1 MRKVLLF
8 AIIAMYAIV
17 SSAKSNKDG
26 EAWIEKSWKEKAKPL
41 VLEEIGTKDLLEFAE
56 CCYVFDDIMVVQ
68 NYDNSGKHL
77 LEFVDMNAMKI
88 QRQALMI
95 GNGPGEVINAIII
108 NSGKYLTIDDFMKSR
123 FAKIDVAAYLNDKE
137 SVITFRDYSFD
148 SQHLDFWDEE
158 RFICINPYRFINKK
172 LKINQDEPRFL
183 ILEANDEIPHKKDQ
197 VEALDINYG
206 DILINKKAGKV
217 CFVSY
222 NTPSI
227 EFYDSNLRPINTLS
241 GPDELN
247 PEYSIRNNYVLSGS
261 DIVRGYFCSTYND
274 TDIWLA
280 YDGRMLSLMEIL
292 DNGGAI
298 TSSDSYIF
306 RLDWDG
312 KIRESY
318 RLRKDKKIKS
328 MSIGPNGQLYLACEV
343 EGILKLFKAKP

>member
-1 MRKVLLF
+1 MLTLT
-8 AIIAMYAIV
+8 
-17 SSAKSNKDG
+17 STAKYKNDN
-26 EAWIEKSWKEKAKPL
+26 EARIDKTWKENARTL
-41 VLEEIGTKDLLEFAE
+41 ALQEIDTKELLEYAE
-56 CCYVFDDIMVVQ
+56 CCYLFNDILVVQ
-68 NYDNSGKHL
+68 NYENSGKHI
-77 LEFVDMNAMKI
+77 LEFVDINTMKI
-88 QRQALMI
+88 KRQALMI
-95 GNGPGEVINAIII
+95 GNGPGEVIKAIIRK
-108 NSGKYLTIDDFMKSR
+108 SGTYLTVDDFMKAR
-123 FAKIDVAAYLNDKE
+123 IAQIDVAAYMSDQE
-137 SVITFRDYSFD
+137 PVVGFREYGFD
-148 SQHLDFWDEE
+148 TQNLDFWDER
-158 RFICINPYRFINKK
+158 RFICLNPYRFINRK

-227 EFYDSNLRPINTLS
+227 EFYDSILRPINTLT

-312 KIRESY
+312 NIRESY
-318 RLRKDKKIKS
+318 RLHKDKKIKS
-328 MSIGPNGQLYLACEV
+328 MSIGPKGELYMSCEV
-343 EGILKLFKAKP
+343 EGILKLFIARM